1 MLRNL
6 PSISA
11 NKLIL
16 SSKITLSERSC
27 ILSGFISRKKATTV
41 LKTRLSL
48 KERWEYAAGSL
59 GGGGGVEVPVN
70 HEIQIKQRFSITK
83 QERCTQYE
91 EFNAL

>member
-48 KERWEYAAGSL
+48 KERWEYAAGKCKSR
-59 GGGGGVEVPVN
+59 N
-70 HEIQIKQRFSITK
+70 SNKTKIFYHEAGEMHAI
-83 QERCTQYE
+83 
-91 EFNAL
+91 